1 MWRPLACQASFLGA
15 VSCLLAS
22 GRSLAEPAAT
32 SKLTTASATATE
44 RPRQPTSP
52 AEQSSQP
59 PAALEEG
66 THFAV
71 LSGVDGSSSKLVA
84 VAAAM
89 RNADVVLLGE
99 YHDDSVAHALQLAL
113 LQHVAAR
120 LGHAA
125 APQPAAAPPRASGDS
140 PNKPQ
145 GQRQRPPSRPLIL
158 SLEMFE
164 TDVQLVLSE
173 YLAGHIPL
181 SDLMKDA
188 RWVGHMRSR
197 SGVPACV
204 WIAVNLKNQCHSRIP
219 LRMPCPVLFVRRPW
233 SNYRHDY
240 HHLVEV
246 CKQLQLPVV
255 AANAPRRYVSLAGRA
270 GSGAL
275 LQLPA
280 AAKQWLPPLPHA
292 PSSEAYVR
300 KVQHSMRQ
308 AAAGMDALRKQ
319 QEADDTH
326 QQGSGAAHPDT
337 QQAQQQRKQQQQEQQ
352 DEGVSGS
359 SSAVPAAADSKGC
372 PYIGL
377 TVSSNFLAA
386 QSLWD
391 ATMAHAIA
399 QALQQH
405 QPQADVPAA
414 AAAAAVHAPR
424 TAQQQPAAD
433 ASNGGGD
440 SENQPAPTGP
450 LVVHVCGKF
459 HCENRLGIP
468 EHLAAYAPGAKVL
481 VVVFVPAEKL
491 AVTAEEAAAAGLVGA
506 GDFVVLTD
514 AKLPRS
520 FVVEHP
526 V

>member
-1 MWRPLACQASFLGA
+1 
-15 VSCLLAS
+15 
-22 GRSLAEPAAT
+22 
-32 SKLTTASATATE
+32 
-44 RPRQPTSP
+44 
-52 AEQSSQP
+52 
-59 PAALEEG
+59 
-66 THFAV
+66 
-71 LSGVDGSSSKLVA
+71 
-84 VAAAM
+84 
-89 RNADVVLLGE
+89 
-99 YHDDSVAHALQLAL
+99 
-113 LQHVAAR
+113 
-120 LGHAA
+120 
-125 APQPAAAPPRASGDS
+125 
-140 PNKPQ
+140 
-145 GQRQRPPSRPLIL
+145 
-158 SLEMFE
+158 
-164 TDVQLVLSE
+164 
-173 YLAGHIPL
+173 
-181 SDLMKDA
+181 
-188 RWVGHMRSR
+188 
-197 SGVPACV
+197 
-204 WIAVNLKNQCHSRIP
+204 
-219 LRMPCPVLFVRRPW
+219 MPCPVLFVCVRRPW

-308 AAAGMDALRKQ
+308 AAAGMDAFRKQ
-319 QEADDTH
+319 QEAGDTH
-326 QQGSGAAHPDT
+326 QEGSGAAQPDT
-337 QQAQQQRKQQQQEQQ
+337 QQQAQQQPEQQ
-352 DEGVSGS
+352 DEGVSGA
-359 SSAVPAAADSKGC
+359 SSAAPAAADSKGC

-405 QPQADVPAA
+405 QPQPHADVPAGAA
-414 AAAAAVHAPR
+414 AAAAQAPS
-424 TAQQQPAAD
+424 TPQQQPAAD

-440 SENQPAPTGP
+440 SEGQLAPTGP

-459 HCENRLGIP
+459 HCEDRLGIT
-468 EHLAAYAPGAKVL
+468 EHLAAYAPNAKVL
-481 VVVFVPAEKL
+481 VVVFVPAENL

-520 FVVEHP
+520 FVAEHP